1 MIKEQMQDGLWRQNA
16 GLVQLLGLCPTLAVT
31 VNITNGFALGVA
43 TIFVMMLSNISI
55 SPIRNYVPESARVPI
70 FILVIAGLVTIV
82 DLSINALSKP
92 LYDALGIFIPLI
104 VTNCAILGRA
114 EAFASKQPV
123 GLAALDGTMMGLG
136 FLFVLLTLGGLRE
149 LLGQGTLFA
158 DMHLLFGP
166 MAHNWTIVPFGEN
179 YSFLIAVLP
188 PGAFL
193 VMGFLMAIKNAID
206 WQIKLR
212 ADAAKPE
219 PIKGAKRIRTTGNI
233 S

>member
-1 MIKEQMQDGLWRQNA
+1 MIREQIQDGLWRQNA

-104 VTNCAILGRA
+104 VTNCIVLARV
-114 EAFASKQPV
+114 EAFASKNPT
-123 GLAALDGTMMGLG
+123 LPSLYDGFFMGLG
-136 FLFVLLTLGGLRE
+136 LTFVLIILGAIRE
-149 LLGQGTLFA
+149 IVGNGTLFQNV
-158 DMHLLFGP
+158 H
-166 MAHNWTIVPFGEN
+166 
-179 YSFLIAVLP
+179 FLIGEKYQFLTIQLFDSSDGFLLAALP
-188 PGAFL
+188 PGAFIALSALIIFLNL
-193 VMGFLMAIKNAID
+193 VNQK
-206 WQIKLR
+206 K
-212 ADAAKPE
+212 
-219 PIKGAKRIRTTGNI
+219 
-233 S
+233 

>member
-1 MIKEQMQDGLWRQNA
+1 MIKEQIQDGLWRQNA

-104 VTNCAILGRA
+104 VTNCIVLARV
-114 EAFASKQPV
+114 EAFASKNSTLPS
-123 GLAALDGTMMGLG
+123 LYDGFFMGLG
-136 FLFVLLTLGGLRE
+136 LTFVLIILGAVRE
-149 LLGQGTLFA
+149 IVGNGTLFQNL
-158 DMHLLFGP
+158 H
-166 MAHNWTIVPFGEN
+166 
-179 YSFLIAVLP
+179 FLIGEKYQFLTIQLFDSSDGFLLAALP
-188 PGAFL
+188 PGAFIALSALIVFLNL
-193 VMGFLMAIKNAID
+193 VNQKNNP
-206 WQIKLR
+206 K
-212 ADAAKPE
+212 
-219 PIKGAKRIRTTGNI
+219 
-233 S
+233 

>member
-1 MIKEQMQDGLWRQNA
+1 MIKEQIQDGLWRQNA

-104 VTNCAILGRA
+104 VTNCIVLARV
-114 EAFASKQPV
+114 EAFASKNSTLPSFY
-123 GLAALDGTMMGLG
+123 DGFFMGLG
-136 FLFVLLTLGGLRE
+136 LTFVLIILGAVRE
-149 LLGQGTLFA
+149 IVGNGTLFQNL
-158 DMHLLFGP
+158 H
-166 MAHNWTIVPFGEN
+166 
-179 YSFLIAVLP
+179 FLIGEKYQFLTIQLFDSSDGFLLAALP
-188 PGAFL
+188 PGAFIALSALIVFLNL
-193 VMGFLMAIKNAID
+193 VNQK
-206 WQIKLR
+206 K
-212 ADAAKPE
+212 
-219 PIKGAKRIRTTGNI
+219 
-233 S
+233 

>member
-1 MIKEQMQDGLWRQNA
+1 MIKEQIQDGLWRQNA

-104 VTNCAILGRA
+104 VTNCIVLARV
-114 EAFASKQPV
+114 EAFASKNSTLPS
-123 GLAALDGTMMGLG
+123 LYDGFFMGLG
-136 FLFVLLTLGGLRE
+136 LTFVLIILGAVRE
-149 LLGQGTLFA
+149 IVGNGTLFQNL
-158 DMHLLFGP
+158 H
-166 MAHNWTIVPFGEN
+166 
-179 YSFLIAVLP
+179 FLIGEEYQFLTIQLFDSSDGFLLAALP
-188 PGAFL
+188 PGAFIALSALIVFLNL
-193 VMGFLMAIKNAID
+193 VNQK
-206 WQIKLR
+206 K
-212 ADAAKPE
+212 
-219 PIKGAKRIRTTGNI
+219 
-233 S
+233 

>member
-104 VTNCAILGRA
+104 VTNCIVLARV
-114 EAFASKQPV
+114 EAFASKNSTLPS
-123 GLAALDGTMMGLG
+123 LYDGFFMGLG
-136 FLFVLLTLGGLRE
+136 LTFVLIILGAVRE
-149 LLGQGTLFA
+149 IVGNGTLFQNL
-158 DMHLLFGP
+158 H
-166 MAHNWTIVPFGEN
+166 
-179 YSFLIAVLP
+179 FLIGEKYQFLTIQLFDSSDGFLLAALP
-188 PGAFL
+188 PGAFIALSALIVFLNL
-193 VMGFLMAIKNAID
+193 VNQKNNP
-206 WQIKLR
+206 K
-212 ADAAKPE
+212 
-219 PIKGAKRIRTTGNI
+219 
-233 S
+233 

>member
-1 MIKEQMQDGLWRQNA
+1 MIKEQIQDGLWRQNA

-104 VTNCAILGRA
+104 VTNCIVLARV
-114 EAFASKQPV
+114 EAFASKNTTLPS
-123 GLAALDGTMMGLG
+123 LYDGFFMGLG
-136 FLFVLLTLGGLRE
+136 LTFVLIILGAVRE
-149 LLGQGTLFA
+149 IVGNGTLFQNL
-158 DMHLLFGP
+158 H
-166 MAHNWTIVPFGEN
+166 
-179 YSFLIAVLP
+179 FLIGEKYQFLTIQLFDSSDGFLLAALP
-188 PGAFL
+188 PGAFIALSALIVFLNL
-193 VMGFLMAIKNAID
+193 VNQKNNP
-206 WQIKLR
+206 K
-212 ADAAKPE
+212 
-219 PIKGAKRIRTTGNI
+219 
-233 S
+233 

>member
-1 MIKEQMQDGLWRQNA
+1 MIKEQIKDGLWKQNA

-104 VTNCAILGRA
+104 VTNCIVLARV
-114 EAFASKQPV
+114 EAFASKNTTLPS
-123 GLAALDGTMMGLG
+123 LYDGFFMGLG
-136 FLFVLLTLGGLRE
+136 LTFVLIILGAVRE
-149 LLGQGTLFA
+149 IVGNGTLFQNL
-158 DMHLLFGP
+158 H
-166 MAHNWTIVPFGEN
+166 
-179 YSFLIAVLP
+179 FLIGDKYEFLTIQLFDSSDGFLLAALP
-188 PGAFL
+188 PGAFIAL
-193 VMGFLMAIKNAID
+193 SALILFLNMVN
-206 WQIKLR
+206 Q
-212 ADAAKPE
+212 
-219 PIKGAKRIRTTGNI
+219 KR
-233 S
+233 

>member
-1 MIKEQMQDGLWRQNA
+1 MIKDQIQDGLWRQNA

-104 VTNCAILGRA
+104 VTNCIVLARV
-114 EAFASKQPV
+114 EAFASKNSTLPS
-123 GLAALDGTMMGLG
+123 LYDGFFMGLG
-136 FLFVLLTLGGLRE
+136 LTFVLIILGAVRE
-149 LLGQGTLFA
+149 IVGNGTLFQNL
-158 DMHLLFGP
+158 H
-166 MAHNWTIVPFGEN
+166 
-179 YSFLIAVLP
+179 FLIGEKYQFLTIQLFDSSDGFLLAALP
-188 PGAFL
+188 PGAFIALSALIVFLNL
-193 VMGFLMAIKNAID
+193 VNQK
-206 WQIKLR
+206 K
-212 ADAAKPE
+212 
-219 PIKGAKRIRTTGNI
+219 
-233 S
+233 

>member
-1 MIKEQMQDGLWRQNA
+1 MIKEQIKDGLWKQNA

-104 VTNCAILGRA
+104 VTNCIVLARV
-114 EAFASKQPV
+114 EAFASKNATLPS
-123 GLAALDGTMMGLG
+123 LYDGFFMGLG
-136 FLFVLLTLGGLRE
+136 LTFVLIILGAVRE
-149 LLGQGTLFA
+149 IVGNGTLFQNV
-158 DMHLLFGP
+158 H
-166 MAHNWTIVPFGEN
+166 
-179 YSFLIAVLP
+179 FLIGDKYEFLTIQLFDSSDGFLLAALP
-188 PGAFL
+188 PGAFIALSALILFLNL
-193 VMGFLMAIKNAID
+193 VN
-206 WQIKLR
+206 Q
-212 ADAAKPE
+212 
-219 PIKGAKRIRTTGNI
+219 KR
-233 S
+233 

>member
-1 MIKEQMQDGLWRQNA
+1 MIKEQIQDGLWRQNA

-104 VTNCAILGRA
+104 VTNCIVLARV
-114 EAFASKQPV
+114 EAFASKNSTLPS
-123 GLAALDGTMMGLG
+123 LYDGFFMGLG
-136 FLFVLLTLGGLRE
+136 LTFVLIILGAIRE
-149 LLGQGTLFA
+149 IVGNGTLFQNV
-158 DMHLLFGP
+158 H
-166 MAHNWTIVPFGEN
+166 
-179 YSFLIAVLP
+179 FLIGEKYQFLTIQLFDSSDGFLLAALP
-188 PGAFL
+188 PGAFIALSALIVFLNL
-193 VMGFLMAIKNAID
+193 VNQK
-206 WQIKLR
+206 K
-212 ADAAKPE
+212 
-219 PIKGAKRIRTTGNI
+219 
-233 S
+233 